1 MPLPAAPSNPE
12 TLLLTAA
19 AIRPLQPPWNGKQ
32 KHKTKQERKAKHRE
46 LEQQLAERQEELA
59 RLGVEEQSLVRVKA
73 EQEALLARLTESGG
87 GGAF

>member
-1 MPLPAAPSNPE
+1 LLRALIHRDPASHHRTPENNPL
-12 TLLLTAA
+12 
-19 AIRPLQPPWNGKQ
+19 KQ
-32 KHKTKQERKAKHRE
+32 KKQNGQERKAKHRE